1 MSEQTSETPVATE
14 KPRNKR
20 THRFTGGKKVL
31 AFITG
36 GTWRSRLFRLVLIS
50 IIMTWI
56 GSYGGVADK
65 YPVIFGF
72 FHGVLNVVN
81 FVFRWFVT
89 LVRDVFTLKFGHPF
103 TVLGTEVP
111 KLIQQFIDWIQLVA
125 FA

>member
-1 MSEQTSETPVATE
+1 MSEQTNETPAVTE
-14 KPRNKR
+14 KPRKR
-20 THRFTGGKKVL
+20 TRRNTGGRKVI
-31 AFITG
+31 AFIKG
-36 GTWRSRLFRLVLIS
+36 SNWRSRLFRLVLIS

-56 GSYGGVADK
+56 GSYGFADK
-65 YPVIFGF
+65 YPVLFGF

-111 KLIQQFIDWIQLVA
+111 KLIQQFIEWIKLVS